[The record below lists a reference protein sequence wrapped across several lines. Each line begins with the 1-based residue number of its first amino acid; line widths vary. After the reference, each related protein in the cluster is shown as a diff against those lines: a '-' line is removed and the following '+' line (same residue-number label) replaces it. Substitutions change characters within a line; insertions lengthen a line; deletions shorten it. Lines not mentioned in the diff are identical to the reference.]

1 MTLVGLLTGRLA
13 PGVWRVDEE
22 PSGIESLAAGLGW
35 TVRRF
40 STDEDKGRLIG
51 AVADAAGAPSYVR
64 GNWDSIA
71 DGLKDI
77 EPPAGGRLLLLAET
91 SGTAHD
97 QILTDILDEAC
108 AFLSRFDVHLQV
120 LWVGP
125 GEAPHLTAVDPIRA
139 NRPGRTARTG
149 RMPAR

>member
-1 MTLVGLLTGRLA
+1 MTLLGLLTGRLA

-22 PSGIESLAAGLGW
+22 PDGIDSLATGLGW

-40 STDEDKGRLIG
+40 RTDEDKGRLIS
-51 AVADAAGAPSYVR
+51 AVADAAGTPSYVR

-77 EPPAGGRLLLLAET
+77 EPAGGRLLLLAET

-97 QILTDILDEAC
+97 PILTDILDEAC

-125 GEAPHLTAVDPIRA
+125 GAAPQLTAVDPIRA
-139 NRPGRTARTG
+139 NRSGRTARTG